1 MPNDNAKTLAGN
13 MCRIVNAAQYV
24 KHVTE
29 HTQLSHAELAM
40 QVGCSPSLIQ
50 RWAATN
56 EPLRTHRH
64 IAEQFKRVY
73 IQALGIP
80 PKRFIN

>member
-1 MPNDNAKTLAGN
+1 MPNEKLFSGN
-13 MCRIVNAAQYV
+13 MCRIINASQYV
-24 KHVTE
+24 RHVTQ

-50 RWAATN
+50 RWASTN
-56 EPLRTHRH
+56 EPLRTHRR
-64 IAEQFKRVY
+64 IAEKFCHIY
-73 IQALGIP
+73 MQALGTP